1 MRRIPPIG
9 GTPLIGTVVCAAL
22 ALSLTACGGDDGG
35 SEGGANAESL
45 RGRGPITFATG
56 KDRSGNLQKQVDAW
70 NADHPSE
77 QVRVIELPD
86 EPNDQRQQMIQ
97 NATTKSDAYSVLNLD
112 VVWTA
117 EFAANRWLTELP
129 MAPLSGGSGGSS
141 PPADNGGI
149 DLSTM
154 LPATIK
160 TGQYRDRLYAVP
172 STSDAGMLYYRKD
185 LLDKAGVSEP
195 PKTYQEMWDACDKVR
210 KLPEGE
216 DVDCYFTEV
225 NKTESMTISAV
236 EAIAAA
242 GGSIIGPDGGPTL
255 NTPQA
260 RQGVEFLV
268 NAKKE
273 HMPKEAVTLDTE
285 GGRRYFQSG
294 RLLFQRQWPYQYA
307 LANED
312 DGSSEVAGKFAVAPL
327 PGPDGPGVANLGGHN
342 LAISAYAENKATSL
356 DFIRYLTSE
365 EAQRANLLATSQ
377 APTIAALYD
386 DPEMVKKFP
395 YLPVLKQAIA
405 TAKPRPVAVKYG
417 DVTAAVQGEMYD
429 AVTGEKTAEQAL
441 SDLQAKLQPL
451 TAQ

>member
-1 MRRIPPIG
+1 MRRIPLIG
-9 GTPLIGTVVCAAL
+9 GVVVGAAL
-22 ALSLTACGGDDGG
+22 ALSLTACGGDDDGG
-35 SEGGANAESL
+35 SQGGTGASL
-45 RGRGPITFATG
+45 EGRGPITFVTG

-70 NADHPSE
+70 NADHPEE
-77 QVRVIELPD
+77 QVRIIELPD

-97 NATTKSDAYSVLNLD
+97 NATTKSDEYAVLNLD

-117 EFAANRWLTELP
+117 EFAANRWLAELP

-141 PPADNGGI
+141 PQAKNDEI
-149 DLSTM
+149 DLSKM
-154 LPATIK
+154 LPATIE
-160 TGQYRDRLYAVP
+160 TGQYRERLYAVP

-185 LLDKAGVSEP
+185 LLDKAGISEP
-195 PKTYQEMWDACDKVR
+195 PKTYDEMWAACDKVR
-210 KLPEGE
+210 ELPEGE
-216 DVDCYFTEV
+216 DTDCYFTEV

-236 EAIAAA
+236 EAIAGA
-242 GGSIIGPDGGPTL
+242 GGSVIGPDGRPTL
-255 NTPQA
+255 DTPQA

-268 NAKKE
+268 DAKKN
-273 HMPKEAVTLDTE
+273 HMPEEAVTLDTE

-294 RLLFQRQWPYQYA
+294 KLVFQRQWPYQYA

-312 DGSSEVAGKFAVAPL
+312 DGSSKVAGEFAVAPL

-356 DFIRYLTSE
+356 DFIRYLTGA

-395 YLPVLKQAIA
+395 YLPVLKKAIE
-405 TAKPRPVAVKYG
+405 TAQPRPVAVKYG
-417 DVTAAVQGEMYD
+417 DVTAAIQGEMYE
-429 AVTGEKTAEQAL
+429 AVTGEKTVEQAL
-441 SDLQAKLQPL
+441 TDLQSKLRPL